1 MKNIVRNIAFIA
13 VAISLCTT
21 FNSCSLDEDDPGGFT
36 FENLSQTTTGFQTL
50 VNNIYFGLERSFYG
64 NANKV
69 NFMAITEAQ
78 TDLWTT
84 PRNMDNNNPQYFWF
98 YAGGSPNTTYM
109 LNFWYSL
116 YDGIGSC
123 NKVLQFVHIPPYNTE
138 AERNAKAAEARFMRA
153 VYYYH
158 AAEQFGGATIV
169 TEKNTSIDQ
178 SVYVPVKNTPQ
189 EIYDQI
195 IIPDLLYAME
205 WLPKGDYTAITR
217 PTKKSAIG
225 FLARA
230 YLQATR
236 WVDDKTDYYENALTY
251 ANLLIDDWEDD
262 GGANYM
268 TFMYSNFD
276 DVFSEAENYNNKEA
290 LWKHAYFADPSYNGS
305 SNGAYVLSQNHTLF
319 RCQLTQFPA
328 RENNADSYVTWEGSA
343 NGSFMPTQHLL
354 SLFVNGD
361 GTLDPRFYK
370 IFQND
375 WAANKEFVWTKD
387 FANKFDKDTTAVVGQ
402 TIAIGDAAIEFI
414 MPQDADYAAKKAA
427 KYTSK
432 QLIVDYAD
440 VYNDAAKSIFMQHSY
455 TNTTPDYTADGS
467 VENFF
472 SYFYPSLTK
481 HNTTKFYPQ
490 NVSKLRFGNT
500 SAMHILRMSEMYL
513 IAAEADLEVNGGSDA
528 LGYLNKVRSRAGAQ
542 NLTGSVTVRTVLDE
556 RGRELCGEWVRYY
569 DLART
574 GMLDNATYLSETN
587 PALAA
592 YFNVNYVLRPFD
604 TSTFLP
610 SLNNDSIYQN
620 DGYGY

>member
-1 MKNIVRNIAFIA
+1 MKNNIKKIAFIA

-21 FNSCSLDEDDPGGFT
+21 FNSCSLDEEDPGGFT

-64 NANKV
+64 NTNKI

-84 PRNMDNNNPQYFWF
+84 PRNMDNTNQQYFWF
-98 YAGGSPNTTYM
+98 YAGGSPNTTYT
-109 LNFWYSL
+109 LSFLYSL

-123 NKVLQFVHIPPYNTE
+123 NKVLQYVHIPPYNTE

-178 SVYVPVKNTPQ
+178 SVYVPVKNSPQ

-195 IIPDLLYAME
+195 IIPDLIYAIE

-236 WVDDKTDYYENALTY
+236 WVDDKTDYYRNALTY
-251 ANLLIDDWEDD
+251 AKMLIDDWEVS

-268 TFMYSNFD
+268 TYMYPNYGD
-276 DVFSEAENYNNKEA
+276 IFSEAENFTNKET
-290 LWKHAYFADPSYNGS
+290 LWKHAYYSDATYNGS
-305 SNGAYVLSQNHTLF
+305 SNGAHVLNLSHTLF
-319 RCQLTQFPA
+319 RCQLNEFPA
-328 RENNADSYVTWEGSA
+328 RENNADTYVTWEGSV

-354 SLFVNGD
+354 SLFDNGD

-375 WAANKEFVWTKD
+375 WNANKDFVWTKD

-402 TIAIGDAAIEFI
+402 AIAVGEAAIEFI

-427 KYTSK
+427 KHTSK
-432 QLIVDYAD
+432 HLIVDYAD
-440 VYNDAAKSIFMQHSY
+440 VYNDAAKSIFMKHSY
-455 TNTTPDYTADGS
+455 VNTTPDYKADGS

-490 NVSKLRFGNT
+490 NVSRLRFGNT

-513 IAAEADLEVNGGSDA
+513 IAAEADLKVNNGANA
-528 LGYLNKVRSRAGAQ
+528 LAYLNKVRSRAGAQ
-542 NLTGSVTVRTVLDE
+542 NLSGTVTIRTILDE

-574 GMLDNATYLSETN
+574 GMLDNATYLTETN
-587 PALAA
+587 PSLAA
-592 YFNVNYVLRPFD
+592 YFNVDYVLRPFD